1 MGNVGKAVST
11 PKIPLL
17 MLTYGAMDGLGRRM
31 RFIGKLV
38 KTMRPS
44 LSKELESLGVPL
56 EAEYYGVGSLFS
68 AFFYGLLFA
77 IMTFAILLV
86 NKDFQMDVRIRVTAA
101 VGISFFAIFYVLHLV
116 YPSILLKKKAVRS
129 EKDLLFALREIM
141 LGVNSGVPLFDT
153 LKNVSNE
160 RYGQVSEDFS
170 GVVKKIES
178 GMAEKEALKELALL
192 TESEYMRRA
201 IWQMINALES
211 GASMSTALPGIVDA
225 LENQTYRNIRSY
237 SANLN
242 FLMLVYMLIAAAIP
256 SLGITFLVLL
266 SAFSG
271 MGVSVDK
278 ILMLIGGSA
287 LGQIVMIGYMAS
299 TRPEI
304 FGG

>member
-1 MGNVGKAVST
+1 MAATNKT
-11 PKIPLL
+11 PRIPLL
-17 MLTYGAMDGLGRRM
+17 MLTYGAMDSLGRRM
-31 RFIGKLV
+31 RFLGKFM
-38 KTMRPS
+38 KAMRPS
-44 LSKELESLGVPL
+44 LGKELESLGVPL

-68 AFFYGLLFA
+68 AFIYGLLFA
-77 IMTFAILLV
+77 VMTFAIMLI
-86 NKDFQMDVRIRVTAA
+86 NKDFPMDARIRVTLA
-101 VGISFFAIFYVLHLV
+101 VGFSFFAIFYVLHLM
-116 YPSILLKKKAVRS
+116 YPSILVKKSSVRS

-160 RYGQVSEDFS
+160 NYAQVSADFA
-170 GVVKKIES
+170 GVVKNIES
-178 GMAEKEALKELALL
+178 GMSEKDALKKLVLL

-201 IWQMINALES
+201 VWQMINALES

-225 LENQTYRNIRSY
+225 LENQTYRSIRSY

-278 ILMLIGGSA
+278 IVGLIAASA
-287 LGQIVMIGYMAS
+287 IGQIVLIGYMGS